1 MKYMFHNVFLFLFY
15 LPSEVRSDSEKK
27 SEIESLKSEI
37 GSLKE
42 QIVQQ
47 KQELQTKAAQVG
59 QPDHCWTIFGF
70 TAVLLCKTSSFKK
83 LIPRLCDIMCFSIH
97 RLVCC

>member
-59 QPDHCWTIFGF
+59 QPDHCWTIFGV
-70 TAVLLCKTSSFKK
+70 TAVCCAKQAVLKSSSRGSV
-83 LIPRLCDIMCFSIH
+83 I
-97 RLVCC
+97 